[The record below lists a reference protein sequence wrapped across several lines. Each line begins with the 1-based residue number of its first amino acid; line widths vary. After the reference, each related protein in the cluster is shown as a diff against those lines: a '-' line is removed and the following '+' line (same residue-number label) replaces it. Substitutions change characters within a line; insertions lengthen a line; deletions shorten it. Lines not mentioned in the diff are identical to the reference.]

1 MLARACEEQQRETT
15 AFINLVLT
23 RPEDDAPL
31 KAKLNMIKEHEAR
44 MRCCVLDKIMAK
56 SEWQAFK
63 TEAMQVKAV
72 KTTSLA
78 RSCLCHAEACARV
91 LAMVEAHR
99 GRESS
104 ADGAQAFLAAASTV
118 DECFDDPKFKLG
130 LGDDCLQAMRQ
141 LKLRYDTT
149 DVARHQYQ
157 SRLDNFKEHPSR
169 AMPTRAMLFA
179 QVLASMRA

>member
-31 KAKLNMIKEHEAR
+31 KAKLDVIKEHEAR
-44 MRCCVLDKIMAK
+44 MDCCVLDKIMAK

-118 DECFDDPKFKLG
+118 DECIADPKFKLG
-130 LGDDCLQAMRQ
+130 LGDDCLQNMRQ
-141 LKLRYDTT
+141 MKLRYDTT
-149 DVARHQYQ
+149 DVARRQYQ
-157 SRLDNFKEHPSR
+157 SRLENFKEHPSR
-169 AMPTRAMLFA
+169 AMPTCAMLFA